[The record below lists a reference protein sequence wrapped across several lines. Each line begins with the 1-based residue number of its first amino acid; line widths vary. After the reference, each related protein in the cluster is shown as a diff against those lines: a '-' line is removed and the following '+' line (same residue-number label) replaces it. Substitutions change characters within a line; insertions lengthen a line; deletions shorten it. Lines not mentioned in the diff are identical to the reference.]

1 MSYQNKFADALRATM
16 EKKQISQATVAR
28 LTSLNS
34 GTISRV
40 LSGKRKNISYETIA
54 TIAYKL
60 NMWKGR
66 TPDDLVKRIEELEFK
81 LVNEQN
87 RADSAVRF
95 LRFFIVLSLG
105 LMICLLS

>member
-1 MSYQNKFADALRATM
+1 MNVKEYRDAF
-16 EKKQISQATVAR
+16 
-28 LTSLNS
+28 
-34 GTISRV
+34 
-40 LSGKRKNISYETIA
+40 YEA
-54 TIAYKL
+54 MD

-66 TPDDLVKRIEELEFK
+66 TPDDLVKRVEELEFK
-81 LVNEQN
+81 LANEQN

>member
-28 LTSLNS
+28 LTSLDN

-66 TPDDLVKRIEELEFK
+66 TPDDLVKRVEELEFK
-81 LVNEQN
+81 LANEQN

-105 LMICLLS
+105 LMLCLLS